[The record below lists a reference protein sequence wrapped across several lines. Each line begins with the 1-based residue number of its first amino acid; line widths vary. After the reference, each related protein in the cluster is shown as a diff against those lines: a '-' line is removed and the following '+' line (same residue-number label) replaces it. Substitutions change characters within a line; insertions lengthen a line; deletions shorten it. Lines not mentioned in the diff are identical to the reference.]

1 MFNQSWSQR
10 ISTIFI
16 SLLVMGFVFLTIS
29 IFSDSYPSSRSV
41 ETIPTGTLPPTT
53 PEVVIVNGLT
63 NDENSE
69 YGPWPIS
76 SSLASFQISSPLKR
90 SFDVE
95 FDLTIDIGMCI
106 TDRTILLTFNNQ
118 TERFVLRPT
127 SPTFKSQFKLKTQ
140 NGFFHTLVVQVEGP
154 VCQVSTDQ
162 RLFWGILAISN
173 FSYSYPNEFD
183 FK

>member
-1 MFNQSWSQR
+1 MFNQTWSQK

-16 SLLVMGFVFLTIS
+16 YLLVIGFVGLTLS
-29 IFSDSYPSSRSV
+29 IFSDSYPSTRSV
-41 ETIPTGTLPPTT
+41 VTIPTGTLPSTT
-53 PEVVIVNGLT
+53 PEVLIIDGLT

-76 SSLASFQISSPLKR
+76 SSLARFQISSPLMR

-127 SPTFKSQFKLKTQ
+127 SPTSRSQIKLKTQ
-140 NGFFHTLVVQVEGP
+140 DGFFQTLVVQVEGP
-154 VCQVSTDQ
+154 VCQVSTDP